1 MYINSYLFHDLLIS
15 DGNGFYL
22 PIHLSLP
29 GCNLK
34 VIKNGKRY
42 TDNAKFKSVA
52 LGQNK
57 IDVRFFH
64 PRWRRCWLVTDWVHL
79 KLKFW
84 SSVEK
89 WFFLSSW
96 TKFYQT
102 YCSVED
108 ECPNI
113 CIQSITKV
121 VVLLTY
127 ILQQENTFLG
137 IKCNFL
143 LSYFFLLT
151 FYMKRT

>member
-89 WFFLSSW
+89 WFFCQVEQSFTKLIVRLKMIAQIFVSNLSLKLLFSW
-96 TKFYQT
+96 LIF
-102 YCSVED
+102 
-108 ECPNI
+108 
-113 CIQSITKV
+113 
-121 VVLLTY
+121 
-127 ILQQENTFLG
+127 
-137 IKCNFL
+137 CNKKTHF
-143 LSYFFLLT
+143 
-151 FYMKRT
+151 